1 MQVSLDWEILTIATV
16 YIDEIDPS
24 IKERFNPCIFL
35 AEFLMRNNP
44 QFGTKLEYTETFNKF
59 ARIEKLRRFFTFKR
73 QKIFKHFT
81 QLAYSQNFNVSKVD
95 EYVRELD
102 AFLKMNNKLIASFKA
117 SEQFAD
123 TPKDEVLAFETFY
136 DRLKKWAVTE

>member
-1 MQVSLDWEILTIATV
+1 
-16 YIDEIDPS
+16 
-24 IKERFNPCIFL
+24 
-35 AEFLMRNNP
+35 MRNNP
-44 QFGTKLEYTETFNKF
+44 KFGTKLEYTETFNKF

-102 AFLKMNNKLIASFKA
+102 AFLKMNNKLINSFKA
-117 SEQFAD
+117 SEQFPD
-123 TPKDEVLAFETFY
+123 TPIDEVLAFETFY